1 MTLTHAGHEILH
13 QLLLRIV
20 LCADLSECPQHG
32 VGTEDED
39 RLDGYRSAASH
50 NKRRR

>member
-1 MTLTHAGHEILH
+1 MTFIHAATKSCTNFSFE
-13 QLLLRIV
+13 IV
-20 LCADLSECPQHG
+20 LCVDLSECPQHG

-50 NKRRR
+50 GKRRR